1 MAPAE
6 GLENAVLVRLVLV
19 AVGEDLLD
27 EVVEVGV
34 GAEGALR
41 GQLLPARRALLVPGA
56 QRRHDAFGAKP
67 EKDGFSVSISS
78 SLLGFHMMI
87 RGRLV
92 DLNFRCCSTTEGLGG
107 RLFSDWVGLT

>member
-41 GQLLPARRALLVPGA
+41 GQLLPARRALLVAGA

-67 EKDGFSVSISS
+67 EMERKSCTFLPRFSM
-78 SLLGFHMMI
+78 SLLNLFH
-87 RGRLV
+87 L
-92 DLNFRCCSTTEGLGG
+92 L
-107 RLFSDWVGLT
+107 